1 MANAN
6 IGPATEY
13 TCGASLMARYEVK
26 VGSLTVVIDD
36 ELLYTESDEWISV
49 DGDTATVGITDYAQK
64 KLKDIVGVELPE
76 PGDHV
81 SRGDSVAVVE
91 SIKAAADVYAPLT
104 GEITEVNEELYDAP
118 ELINQDPYGKGWLF
132 KIKIEKT
139 GELDNLL
146 NHEEYVEKI
155 KKES

>member
-1 MANAN
+1 MVNAN
-6 IGPATEY
+6 IGPTTRIY
-13 TCGASLMARYEVK
+13 LWCILMARYEVK
-26 VGSLTVVIDD
+26 VGSLKVVIDD
-36 ELLYTESDEWISV
+36 ELLYTESDEWVRV
-49 DGDTATVGITDYAQK
+49 DGDTATVGVTDYAQK

-118 ELINQDPYGKGWLF
+118 ELINQDPYGQGWLF
-132 KIKIEKT
+132 KIKIENKE
-139 GELDNLL
+139 ELDNLL
-146 NHEEYVEKI
+146 NHEAYVEKI

>member
-1 MANAN
+1 MVNAN
-6 IGPATEY
+6 IGRGTRIYPW
-13 TCGASLMARYEVK
+13 CILMASYEVK
-26 VGSLTVVIDD
+26 VGSLRVVIID
-36 ELLYTESDEWISV
+36 ELLYTESDEWVRV
-49 DGDTATVGITDYAQK
+49 DGDMATVGVTDYAQK

-81 SRGDSVAVVE
+81 SRGDPVAVVE

-132 KIKIEKT
+132 KIRIENKE
-139 GELDNLL
+139 ELDNLL
-146 NHEEYVEKI
+146 NHEAYVEKI

>member
-1 MANAN
+1 
-6 IGPATEY
+6 
-13 TCGASLMARYEVK
+13 MARYEVK

-132 KIKIEKT
+132 KIKIEKK

>member
-1 MANAN
+1 
-6 IGPATEY
+6 
-13 TCGASLMARYEVK
+13 MARYEVK

-132 KIKIEKT
+132 KIKMEKK

>member
-1 MANAN
+1 MVNAN
-6 IGPATEY
+6 IGPTTRIY
-13 TCGASLMARYEVK
+13 LWCILMARYEVK
-26 VGSLTVVIDD
+26 VGSLKVVIDD
-36 ELLYTESDEWISV
+36 ELLYTESDEWVRV
-49 DGDTATVGITDYAQK
+49 DRDTATVGVTDYAQK

-76 PGDHV
+76 PGDRV

-118 ELINQDPYGKGWLF
+118 EIINQDPYGQGWLF
-132 KIKIEKT
+132 KIKMENKE
-139 GELDNLL
+139 ELDNLL
-146 NHEEYVEKI
+146 NHEAYVEKI

>member
-1 MANAN
+1 
-6 IGPATEY
+6 
-13 TCGASLMARYEVK
+13 MARYEVK
-26 VGSLTVVIDD
+26 VGSLKVVIDD
-36 ELLYTESDEWISV
+36 ELLYTESDEWVRV
-49 DGDTATVGITDYAQK
+49 DGDTATVGVTDYAQK

-118 ELINQDPYGKGWLF
+118 EIINHDPYGQGWLF
-132 KIKIEKT
+132 KIKIENKE
-139 GELDNLL
+139 ELDNLL
-146 NHEEYVEKI
+146 NHEAYVEKI

>member
-1 MANAN
+1 MVNAN
-6 IGPATEY
+6 IGPTTRIY
-13 TCGASLMARYEVK
+13 LWCILMARYEVK
-26 VGSLTVVIDD
+26 VGSLKVVIDD
-36 ELLYTESDEWISV
+36 ELLYTESDEWVRV
-49 DGDTATVGITDYAQK
+49 DGDTATVGVTDYAQK

-76 PGDHV
+76 PGDRV

-118 ELINQDPYGKGWLF
+118 EIINQDPYGQGWLF
-132 KIKIEKT
+132 KIKIENKE
-139 GELDNLL
+139 ELDNLL
-146 NHEEYVEKI
+146 NHEAYVEKI

>member
-1 MANAN
+1 
-6 IGPATEY
+6 
-13 TCGASLMARYEVK
+13 MARYEVK
-26 VGSLTVVIDD
+26 VGSLKVVIDD
-36 ELLYTESDEWISV
+36 ELLYTESDEWVRV
-49 DGDTATVGITDYAQK
+49 DGDTATVGVTDYAQK

-118 ELINQDPYGKGWLF
+118 EIINQDPYGQGWLF
-132 KIKIEKT
+132 KIKIENKE
-139 GELDNLL
+139 ELDNLL
-146 NHEEYVEKI
+146 NHEAYVEKI

>member
-1 MANAN
+1 
-6 IGPATEY
+6 
-13 TCGASLMARYEVK
+13 MARYEVK

-49 DGDTATVGITDYAQK
+49 DGDMATVGITDYAQK

-132 KIKIEKT
+132 KIKIEKKE
-139 GELDNLL
+139 ELDNLL
-146 NHEEYVEKI
+146 SHEAYVEKI

>member
-1 MANAN
+1 MVNAN
-6 IGPATEY
+6 IGPTTRIY
-13 TCGASLMARYEVK
+13 LWCILMARYEVK
-26 VGSLTVVIDD
+26 VGSLKVVIDD
-36 ELLYTESDEWISV
+36 ELLYTESDEWVRV
-49 DGDTATVGITDYAQK
+49 DGDTATVGVTDYAQK

-118 ELINQDPYGKGWLF
+118 EIINHDPYGQGWLF
-132 KIKIEKT
+132 KIKIENKE
-139 GELDNLL
+139 ELDNLL
-146 NHEEYVEKI
+146 NHEAYVEKI

>member
-1 MANAN
+1 
-6 IGPATEY
+6 
-13 TCGASLMARYEVK
+13 MARYEVK
-26 VGSLTVVIDD
+26 VGSLKVVIDD
-36 ELLYTESDEWISV
+36 ELLYTESDEWVRV
-49 DGDTATVGITDYAQK
+49 DGDTATVGVTDYAQK

-118 ELINQDPYGKGWLF
+118 EIINQDPYGQGWLF
-132 KIKIEKT
+132 KIKIENRE
-139 GELDNLL
+139 ELDNLL
-146 NHEEYVEKI
+146 NHEAYVEKI